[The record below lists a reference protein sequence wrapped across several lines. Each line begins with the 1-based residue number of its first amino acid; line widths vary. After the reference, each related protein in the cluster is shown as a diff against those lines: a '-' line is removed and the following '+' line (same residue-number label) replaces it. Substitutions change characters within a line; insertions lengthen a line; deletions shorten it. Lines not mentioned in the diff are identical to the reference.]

1 MKSFKKNWEIKS
13 ENHNLIKQIVGSN
26 DLTLARCISL

>member
-1 MKSFKKNWEIKS
+1 MKSLKNREIQS

-26 DLTLARCISL
+26 DLTSARCISL